1 MVTVGEGT
9 TTLIRTLSNGDMVLS
24 YTYDKNGNIQS
35 VAENGKKQ
43 YDYHYDSLGQLV
55 REDHAG
61 KETIVYQYDNGGNLL
76 FRNYYAY
83 TEHDEEPTGEPLRQ
97 ICYEY
102 GDREWS
108 PFLTF

>member
-1 MVTVGEGT
+1 MVTDGEGT
-9 TTLIRTLSNGDMVLS
+9 TTLIRTLPNGDMVLS

-76 FRNYYAY
+76 SRNYYAY
-83 TEHDEEPTGEPLRQ
+83 TEPEEEPAGKPLRQ